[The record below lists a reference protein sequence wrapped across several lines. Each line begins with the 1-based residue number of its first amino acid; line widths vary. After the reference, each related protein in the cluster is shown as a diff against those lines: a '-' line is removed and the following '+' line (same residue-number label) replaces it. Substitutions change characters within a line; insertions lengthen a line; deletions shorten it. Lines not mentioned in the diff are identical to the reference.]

1 MKKILFSLMMLYS
14 CYAEA
19 QVSIQGYTGVK
30 ETEVLGIFDKD
41 FKTKWN
47 YFALGNVSYG
57 YESKKVNAEVYQ
69 NLNYHIVKNWG
80 ASAGVH
86 ISNEDVMPSVG
97 LAFTKEK
104 TDFGISLFP
113 SLTYSFDSKE
123 MGLGL
128 YTLMEY
134 TPKIN
139 DRFNFYSMLII
150 ESDFS
155 FKQHQSSNQVVRLGL
170 ETRKKVQ
177 FGIGSTISQTGSN
190 FETSF
195 DFGVFIG
202 KKF

>member
-1 MKKILFSLMMLYS
+1 MMLYS